1 MLETREPHFVVEPGS
16 AHADEVRH
24 ASLFRANAA
33 YLLAEWPRLLK
44 EHRDEWVAVYGD
56 SVLIVSDT
64 LESVWNEVPKEA
76 RRDAIVKHVVDPQIE
91 AVHQCG

>member
-1 MLETREPHFVVEPGS
+1 METQESQFVVEPGS

-33 YLLAEWPRLLK
+33 FILAEWPRLLK
-44 EHRDEWVAVYGD
+44 EHRGEWVAVYGD

-76 RRDAIVKHVVDPQIE
+76 RRDAIAKRVVDPQIE
-91 AVHQCG
+91 AVRQCG